1 MGGPVF
7 EVCHRMASGSI
18 AFVAVHSAGSTGGVT
33 LSKPSAKTVICWALH
48 DGNGGVAVGVAVAV
62 AVGVNVGDPGDDGVG
77 VGSAVGVLV
86 AVFVGVAVGPDRA
99 QYLPPVFK

>member
-1 MGGPVF
+1 ML
-7 EVCHRMASGSI
+7 SGSI
-18 AFVAVHSAGSTGGVT
+18 AFVAVHSAGRVGGVT

-62 AVGVNVGDPGDDGVG
+62 GVG
-77 VGSAVGVLV
+77 L
-86 AVFVGVAVGPDRA
+86 PDRA